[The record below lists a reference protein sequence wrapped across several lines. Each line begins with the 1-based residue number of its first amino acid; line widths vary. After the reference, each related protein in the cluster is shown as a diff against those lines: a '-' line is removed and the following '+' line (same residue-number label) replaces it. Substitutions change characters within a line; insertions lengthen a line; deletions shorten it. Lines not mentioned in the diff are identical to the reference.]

1 MGLELSRVEKLQDE
15 RRWLEWRKLEEEREM
30 AELKRRRDSEREYEE
45 RERNRRIYEEYD
57 DQMKKSVFKRNFF

>member
-1 MGLELSRVEKLQDE
+1 MGLELSRVERMQDE

-45 RERNRRIYEEYD
+45 RERNRRIYEDYD
-57 DQMKKSVFKRNFF
+57 DQYRRALFKRNFF